1 MDYLTIIGIDVSKLT
16 LDLHILPDHLD
27 FQTENDENGF
37 KKFIKWLEKD
47 CGVIASKSLFAFECT
62 GHYSFRLSLWMQK
75 NEYKFVM
82 FPGLE
87 IKRSMGITR
96 GKSDP
101 TDAREIAE
109 YTYLRRDKIALT
121 QLPDEDII
129 RMNLLLSLR
138 DKLVRQRAGF
148 KATIKEAKRAFTRSQ
163 ELLYFKTQE
172 SLVKN
177 LDTQIK
183 GLEAELQKIVAQNPK
198 LQEQYDLI
206 ITIKGVGPL
215 SAQTIIAVTHAF
227 QKFPTWRKF
236 ACYCGIAPFP
246 YKSGTSIRGR
256 TKVSHLANKKMKSLL
271 TNMAS
276 SAIQHNPEM
285 KMYFQKRVKN
295 GANKMAT
302 LNIIRNKLIS
312 RIFAVI
318 ERGTPYVDT
327 LKYAA

>member
-16 LDLHILPDHLD
+16 LDLHALPHHQD
-27 FQTENDENGF
+27 FQTENEEKGF
-37 KKFIKWLEKD
+37 KKFVKWLEKD
-47 CGVIASKSLFAFECT
+47 CGVCVSESLFAFECT
-62 GHYSFRLSLWMQK
+62 GHYSFRLALWMQK
-75 NEYKFVM
+75 NEYYFVM
-82 FPGLE
+82 LPGLE
-87 IKRSMGITR
+87 IKRSQGITR

-101 TDAREIAE
+101 ADAREIAE

-121 QLPDEDII
+121 HLPEQDII

-138 DKLVRQRAGF
+138 DKLVRQRAGY
-148 KATIKEAKRAFTRSQ
+148 KSTIKEAKRAFSRKQ

-183 GLEAELQKIVAQNPK
+183 ALEAELQKIVAQNPK

-206 ITIKGVGPL
+206 VSIKGVGPL

-236 ACYCGIAPFP
+236 ACYCGTAPFP
-246 YKSGTSIRGR
+246 YQSGTSINGR

-271 TNMAS
+271 TNMAF
-276 SAIQHNPEM
+276 SAIQHNTEL
-285 KMYFQKRVKN
+285 KLFYQKRLEE
-295 GANKMAT
+295 GRNKMST

-318 ERGTPYVDT
+318 DRGTPYVEIM
-327 LKYAA
+327 KHAA

>member
-16 LDLHILPDHLD
+16 LDLHVLPHHLD
-27 FQTENDENGF
+27 FQTENDVKGF
-37 KKFIKWLEKD
+37 KKIFKWLEKE
-47 CGVIASKSLFAFECT
+47 CGVCVSKSLFAFECT
-62 GHYSFRLSLWMQK
+62 GHYSFRLALWMQK
-75 NEYKFVM
+75 NEYNFVM
-82 FPGLE
+82 LPGLE
-87 IKRSMGITR
+87 IKRSQGITR

-101 TDAREIAE
+101 ADARVIAE

-121 QLPDEDII
+121 QLPEKDII

-138 DKLVRQRAGF
+138 AKFVRQRAGY
-148 KATIKEAKRAFTRSQ
+148 KATIKEVKRAFSRKQ
-163 ELLYFKTQE
+163 EPLYFKTQE
-172 SLVKN
+172 NLVKN

-183 GLEAELQKIVAQNPK
+183 SLETELQKIVAQNPK

-206 ITIKGVGPL
+206 VSIKGVGPL

-236 ACYCGIAPFP
+236 ACYCGTAPFP
-246 YKSGTSIRGR
+246 YQSGTSIHGR
-256 TKVSHLANKKMKSLL
+256 TKVSHLANKRMKSLL

-285 KMYFQKRVKN
+285 KLYFQKRVEN
-295 GANKMAT
+295 GANKMST

-312 RIFAVI
+312 RIFAVVD
-318 ERGTPYVDT
+318 RGTPYVEIM
-327 LKYAA
+327 KYAA

>member
-16 LDLHILPDHLD
+16 LDLHALPHHQD
-27 FQTENDENGF
+27 FQTENDEKGF
-37 KKFIKWLEKD
+37 KKIIKWLDKD
-47 CGVIASKSLFAFECT
+47 CGVCASESLFAFECT
-62 GHYSFRLSLWMQK
+62 GHYSLRLALWMQE
-75 NEYKFVM
+75 NGYNFVM
-82 FPGLE
+82 LPGLE
-87 IKRSMGITR
+87 IKRSQGIKR

-101 TDAREIAE
+101 ADARVIAE

-121 QLPDEDII
+121 QLPEKDIFK
-129 RMNLLLSLR
+129 MNLRLSLR
-138 DKLVRQRAGF
+138 DKLVRQRAGY
-148 KATIKEAKRAFTRSQ
+148 KSTIKEAKQAFSRNQ
-163 ELLYFKTQE
+163 ELLYFEIQE

-177 LDTQIK
+177 LDIMIK
-183 GLEAELQKIVAQNPK
+183 NLEAELQKIVAQNPK
-198 LQEQYDLI
+198 LQEQYDLMVS
-206 ITIKGVGPL
+206 IKGVGPL

-236 ACYCGIAPFP
+236 ACYCGTAPFP
-246 YKSGTSIRGR
+246 YQSGTSIHGR

-285 KMYFQKRVKN
+285 KLYFQKRVKD
-295 GANKMAT
+295 GKNKMST

-318 ERGTPYVDT
+318 ERGTPYIEIM
-327 LKYAA
+327 KFAS